1 MAVTRADVDR
11 TARLARLDL
20 SEDEAAVM
28 ERDLNAILA
37 IAERLSALDTRGIDP
52 AEGSGGEATPLRE
65 DAAVPWLA
73 PGEATAGAPEARE
86 GLFQVPPAIETE

>member
-1 MAVTRADVDR
+1 MAVTRNDVDR
-11 TARLARLDL
+11 VARLAHLDL

-37 IAERLSALDTRGIDP
+37 VAERLSALDTRGIDP

-65 DAAVPWLA
+65 DIERSWLS
-73 PGEATAGAPEARE
+73 PGEATAAAPEARE
-86 GLFQVPPAIETE
+86 GLFEVPPAIGTE